1 MTSAKE
7 LLRNTI
13 EHLSEEESRQTLE
26 FIQRLQ
32 NIGLANSTQFESES
46 EGRRT
51 IPAPQQPQA
60 YYEGSVL
67 VVESESMGNLD
78 IIDDLREE
86 RIAKQISW

>member
-32 NIGLANSTQFESES
+32 NIGLTNSTQLEPESQ
-46 EGRRT
+46 GRKT
-51 IPAPQQPQA
+51 IPAPGQFKV
-60 YYEGSVL
+60 YYEGSIL
-67 VVESESMGNLD
+67 VVEPESTGNLD

-86 RIAKQISW
+86 RIAEQINW